1 MDDYLFYAL
10 ATALVILSLLAV
22 SLPNLLH
29 GAISLIGSFFATAA
43 LYILLQLEFVALA
56 QIMLYI
62 GGIIIFMLIII
73 LLTTGLGVE
82 NRHQVP
88 IRRRLAGAGVST
100 VLLFGLLYAIGD
112 KPSAGLVEAAKR
124 AMPVTMD
131 DIGLRL
137 LSNSKDGFIVPFEII
152 SILLL
157 VALVGAV
164 VLARRD
170 SSVTYPHGDNGQE
183 EVI

>member
-1 MDDYLFYAL
+1 MGDYLFYAL
-10 ATALVILSLLAV
+10 ATALVTFSLLAV

-29 GAISLIGSFFATAA
+29 GAISLIGSFFVTAA
-43 LYILLQLEFVALA
+43 LYIMLQLEFVALA

-62 GGIIIFMLIII
+62 GGIVIFMLIII
-73 LLTTGLGVE
+73 LLTTSLGVE
-82 NRHQVP
+82 NRHHVP
-88 IRRRLAGAGVST
+88 RSRRLAGAGVSA
-100 VLLFGLLYAIGD
+100 VLLFGLLYAIGS
-112 KPSAGLVEAAKR
+112 KPSSVLVGNVQRAA
-124 AMPVTMD
+124 PVTMD

-137 LSNSKDGFIVPFEII
+137 LATSKDGFIVPFEII

-170 SSVTYPHGDNGQE
+170 NGKEGSV
-183 EVI
+183 

>member
-1 MDDYLFYAL
+1 MGDYLFYAL
-10 ATALVILSLLAV
+10 AITLVIFSLLAV

-43 LYILLQLEFVALA
+43 LYIMLQLEFVALA

-82 NRHQVP
+82 NRHRVP
-88 IRRRLAGAGVST
+88 NSRRLAGAGVSAA
-100 VLLFGLLYAIGD
+100 LLFGLLSAIGG
-112 KPSAGLVEAAKR
+112 KPSAVLIEDVHRAA
-124 AMPVTMD
+124 PVTMD

-137 LSNSKDGFIVPFEII
+137 LSTGKDGFIVPFEII
-152 SILLL
+152 SVLLL

-164 VLARRD
+164 VIARRD
-170 SSVTYPHGDNGQE
+170 SGVTHSHGDGQE
-183 EVI
+183 GSA

>member
-1 MDDYLFYAL
+1 MGDYLFYGL
-10 ATALVILSLLAV
+10 STALVTFSLLAV

-29 GAISLIGSFFATAA
+29 GAISLIGAFFVTAA
-43 LYILLQLEFVALA
+43 FYIVLQLEFVALA

-73 LLTTGLGVE
+73 LLITGLGVE
-82 NRHQVP
+82 DRHQVP
-88 IRRRLAGAGVST
+88 VLRRLAGAGVSG
-100 VLLFGLLYAIGD
+100 VLLYGLLTVFS
-112 KPSAGLVEAAKR
+112 KPTSVLVDDVQRAA
-124 AMPVTMD
+124 PVTMD

-137 LSNSKDGFIVPFEII
+137 LDTGNEGFIVPFEII

-164 VLARRD
+164 VIARRD
-170 SSVTYPHGDNGQE
+170 SSVNNSHCDGQE
-183 EVI
+183 GSI

>member
-1 MDDYLFYAL
+1 MADYLFYGL
-10 ATALVILSLLAV
+10 ATALVIFSLLAV

-29 GAISLIGSFFATAA
+29 GAVSLIGAFFITAA
-43 LYILLQLEFVALA
+43 LYIVLQLEFVALA

-73 LLTTGLGVE
+73 LLTTGLGFE
-82 NRHQVP
+82 NRHKVP
-88 IRRRLAGAGVST
+88 HSRRIAGAGVSA
-100 VLLFGLLYAIGD
+100 VLLFGLLYAVSN
-112 KPSAGLVEAAKR
+112 KPSAVLLANAESAS
-124 AMPVTMD
+124 PITMD

-137 LSNSKDGFIVPFEII
+137 LNTGKDGFIVPFEVI

-164 VLARRD
+164 VIARRD
-170 SSVTYPHGDNGQE
+170 SGKE
-183 EVI
+183 ESA